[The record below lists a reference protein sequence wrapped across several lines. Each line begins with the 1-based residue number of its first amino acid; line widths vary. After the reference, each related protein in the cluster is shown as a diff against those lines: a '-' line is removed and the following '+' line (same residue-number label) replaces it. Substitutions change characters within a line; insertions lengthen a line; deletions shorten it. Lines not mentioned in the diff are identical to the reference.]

1 MNVQYS
7 PIKIVQMDPLVY
19 EPTVGSIST
28 NSVARK
34 IKFPSENSQP
44 VLTNGHDDKMV
55 SADENDEKDDVIESS
70 QSSSSDSES
79 KRLKRKRKT
88 KSLDGSEKPML
99 TNRPSKFVI
108 IVQLLQSISPL
119 LTQGN
124 FIIRQVIL
132 FLLFRFFN

>member
-34 IKFPSENSQP
+34 IKFPSDNSQP
-44 VLTNGHDDKMV
+44 AAVLANGHDEKMG
-55 SADENDEKDDVIESS
+55 SADEHDEEEEDVIGSS
-70 QSSSSDSES
+70 QSSSSGPES

-88 KSLDGSEKPML
+88 KSLDGTEKPLL
-99 TNRPSKFVI
+99 TKRPSKF
-108 IVQLLQSISPL
+108 
-119 LTQGN
+119 
-124 FIIRQVIL
+124 
-132 FLLFRFFN
+132 

>member
-34 IKFPSENSQP
+34 IKFPSDNSA
-44 VLTNGHDDKMV
+44 VLTNGHDEKMG
-55 SADENDEKDDVIESS
+55 SADEHEEEDDDVIGSS
-70 QSSSSDSES
+70 QSSSSGPES

-88 KSLDGSEKPML
+88 KSLDGTEKPLL
-99 TNRPSKFVI
+99 TKRPSKF
-108 IVQLLQSISPL
+108 
-119 LTQGN
+119 
-124 FIIRQVIL
+124 
-132 FLLFRFFN
+132 

>member
-1 MNVQYS
+1 
-7 PIKIVQMDPLVY
+7 MDPLVY

-44 VLTNGHDDKMV
+44 VLTNGHDEKMG
-55 SADENDEKDDVIESS
+55 SADENDEKDDVIGSS

-88 KSLDGSEKPML
+88 KSLDGSEKQML
-99 TNRPSKFVI
+99 TNRPSKFAI
-108 IVQLLQSISPL
+108 IVQLSKECCIA
-119 LTQGN
+119 
-124 FIIRQVIL
+124 V
-132 FLLFRFFN
+132 FFNLGSANYLLGSLKML